1 MLMKTRN
8 KDKFNRMSPQGKG
21 NPSDQGKSKAEVK
34 RVSGEDDLKRANEIA
49 DKYLKEEDEPDQNVR
64 QENPNRNS
72 DKQNIDKPSYGSS
85 K

>member
-1 MLMKTRN
+1 MKTRN

-34 RVSGEDDLKRANEIA
+34 KVHGKDDLEKENEIA
-49 DKYLKEEDEPDQNVR
+49 DRYLKEEDEPDQNVR
-64 QENPNRNS
+64 QVSPNRNS
-72 DKQNIDKPSYGSS
+72 DKPRIDKPTYGSA